1 MAATEPTLVDKAKDF
16 LIGNTWASFE
26 EINRLLPDS
35 ILFGSLLM
43 YIITQNPTFSVLALF
58 VVELMLAH
66 KGISIMDESVTGKSP
81 VKQQDSKCNPGY
93 RALRISIERIF
104 MNNKWPSMGVFSISG
119 LATYFIA
126 AMTSYKETLE
136 SMGSAWNTRYW
147 VSLGLTLAFVLLFIL
162 LRLIKGCESWTEIG
176 IAMLFGIAIG
186 IAGFFLNKTL
196 FGDESMNF
204 LGLPYLINKDTQKEQ
219 PIYICSPR
227 LD

>member
-1 MAATEPTLVDKAKDF
+1 MSEETLVDKTKNF

-43 YIITQNPTFSVLALF
+43 YIITQNPVFSGLAIF
-58 VVELMLAH
+58 VIELMVAH
-66 KGISIMDESVTGKSP
+66 KGISALNEGVTGKSP
-81 VKQQDSKCNPGY
+81 VKQQDLKCTPGY
-93 RALRISIERIF
+93 RTLRMSFERIF

-119 LATYFIA
+119 LATYIIA

-147 VSLGLTLAFVLLFIL
+147 ISLYFTLAFVLLFIL
-162 LRLIKGCESWTEIG
+162 LRLIKGCESWMEVGMSI
-176 IAMLFGIAIG
+176 LFGSFVG
-186 IAGFFLNKTL
+186 IVGYFLNKTL
-196 FGDESMNF
+196 LGDESMNF
-204 LGLPYLINKDTQKEQ
+204 LGLPYLINKDTQKGQ

-227 LD
+227 LE